1 MHFCSECS
9 NMYYIRIDA
18 EDSNQL
24 VYYCRKCGNEDKLL
38 AIQNVCVSKTQIK
51 QTDHSYD
58 HIINKYTKFDPTMP
72 RINTVMCP
80 NSVCTTNADPPTPRE
95 IVSVRYNDS
104 NMKYIYLCST
114 CDTVWKSC

>member
-58 HIINKYTKFDPTMP
+58 HIINKYKNLTPPCRELIRLCVLIRCAQQMPT
-72 RINTVMCP
+72 RQLQEKLY
-80 NSVCTTNADPPTPRE
+80 R
-95 IVSVRYNDS
+95 
-104 NMKYIYLCST
+104 
-114 CDTVWKSC
+114 